1 MARGAGDRAAMLS
14 AQERVARGALV
25 RTVCASEGGA
35 RLAAAASGAASSAQ
49 HRSRSRWARC
59 GATRTAMPSSPGGAW
74 ISRTRQSPGT
84 RSPLRQSAPSG
95 RQGGHRPGISPQPP
109 MHLAEPPGTTPWGT
123 EPMPNPGAESEV
135 ECDLNEQEQELDRRI
150 NYVHPCLPIEAP
162 GGEDQRFPRQAV
174 LAQALVADRQMVTH
188 MQMHDSAGV
197 LLEGQVVV
205 FATGVRGGGGPVPRV
220 KTGLGPGSGPPTA
233 ALFGHGN
240 SRGLGAGPV

>member
-1 MARGAGDRAAMLS
+1 MGT
-14 AQERVARGALV
+14 V
-25 RTVCASEGGA
+25 RSDPDSHAVVSRRSVDFPDPSEPRNA
-35 RLAAAASGAASSAQ
+35 I
-49 HRSRSRWARC
+49 
-59 GATRTAMPSSPGGAW
+59 ATPPV
-74 ISRTRQSPGT
+74 GT
-84 RSPLRQSAPSG
+84 IRPSG
-95 RQGGHRPGISPQPP
+95 RGERARPWDRALAATDSSRHHLRHLAPPAPVQSIAVEHWGGTASKRPHFGKRRLSGDDVGHQVRGSGAQQSARQVGHRPGISPQPP

-188 MQMHDSAGV
+188 MQMPDSAGV

-205 FATGVRGGGGPVPRV
+205 FATGVRGEGGRYHAL
-220 KTGLGPGSGPPTA
+220 KAGLG
-233 ALFGHGN
+233 
-240 SRGLGAGPV
+240 